1 MNRASASPG
10 NRRLPGRSAVSASLA
25 FALGTVLFA
34 LLVGLPVSASAA
46 PSTTPA
52 TMTPRTT
59 PASTTPSP
67 ASTTPSPASTS
78 TSPSDAARA
87 AARADAA
94 RKAAA
99 KKATFGIGPANAK
112 GLDGRPY
119 LSFLASPGSR
129 LTDRIAVLNLGIK
142 KVTLNLYVAD
152 AVVGTDGAFGYLA
165 RSAPRTDAAT
175 WITPE
180 TPGRSATVTLGPRGR
195 AVIPMSLTVPAN
207 ASPGD
212 HAAGIILSLTSRVT
226 SSAGERVDFEQRVA
240 LRTFIRISGPLHP
253 QLTVENLTA
262 RYGGTLNPIRG
273 GAVTVHYRV
282 HNTGNVRLG
291 ARQTVT
297 ISGLLATRHPGK
309 ALPDVPLLLP
319 GSSFDVTTTVH
330 GVLPQ
335 LRLTA
340 QVKLFPLTVAG
351 DVNPGLPPQFSGQ
364 TSLWAIPWGLGIVIG
379 AVFLLVV
386 IALLWRRLRRRRSK
400 KPLDGSPIDRP
411 DAARIDGVLQ

>member
-1 MNRASASPG
+1 MIRASASRG
-10 NRRLPGRSAVSASLA
+10 NRRAPGRSAVPAPLA
-25 FALGTVLFA
+25 FALCAALVA
-34 LLVGLPVSASAA
+34 LLVGVPVTASAA
-46 PSTTPA
+46 PSTTPS
-52 TMTPRTT
+52 TTT
-59 PASTTPSP
+59 PSTTTPSTTTPSTTPSP
-67 ASTTPSPASTS
+67 TS
-78 TSPSDAARA
+78 SNTSPTDAARA

-152 AVVGTDGAFGYLA
+152 AKIGTDGAFGYLA
-165 RSAPRTDAAT
+165 RSAPRSDAAT

-180 TPGRSATVTLGPRGR
+180 TAGRSTTVTLGPQGR
-195 AVIPMSLTVPAN
+195 AVIPVSLTVPAN

-262 RYGGTLNPIRG
+262 RYSGTLNPIRG

-291 ARQTVT
+291 ARQTVA

-309 ALPDVPLLLP
+309 ALADVPLLLP

-351 DVNPGLPPQFSGQ
+351 DVNPGLPARFSGQ

-379 AVFLLVV
+379 AVALL
-386 IALLWRRLRRRRSK
+386 ILLALLWRRLRRRRGRQ
-400 KPLDGSPIDRP
+400 PLDGDPIARP
-411 DAARIDGVLQ
+411 DPARIGGVLQ